1 MSASPSA
8 QTSAQPSGA
17 TSPASPSDDR
27 DRRAD
32 DAAGTA
38 EVEALQAVLAAEHA
52 AVFVYAALG
61 ARTSSSGDRS
71 GYAAL
76 TAAYDVHRDRRDQ
89 VEALITARRATPVA
103 AEPAYV
109 LPLRPD
115 AAATRRRAAALEESC
130 GATYAYLVARTS
142 GAVRQFGVEA
152 LIDAAVRAVGFG
164 AAPDRLPG
172 L

>member
-1 MSASPSA
+1 MSASP
-8 QTSAQPSGA
+8 SAQPSGA
-17 TSPASPSDDR
+17 TSPASGSPSDDR

-32 DAAGTA
+32 DAAGSA
-38 EVEALQAVLAAEHA
+38 EVEALQTVLAAEHA

-103 AEPAYV
+103 AEPAYA

-142 GAVRQFGVEA
+142 SAVRQFGVEA